1 MLELRRGEE
10 DPAGAQV
17 LKHFGVSA
25 DRALLHLFLGGLA
38 AHARERSSLD
48 EASLRVNELYE
59 RSVVFAA
66 DSRVVF
72 TESRRD
78 MNDAGTVCHCY
89 IIVAVYEESLL
100 VLLCSPSCGF
110 LIQGLV
116 RLVLQILALHGLK
129 DFVSLVV
136 GSRVILLFQ
145 GLKHL
150 VQKSFRHVICAAV
163 DSLNL
168 GVCVLGVHAE
178 RDVGGQRPGSGRP
191 CQEIGVLAYNLEAH
205 DR

>member
-1 MLELRRGEE
+1 MLELGRGEQ

-17 LKHFGVSA
+17 LKHFGISA
-25 DRALLHLFLGGLA
+25 DSALFHLFLRRLA

-59 RSVVFAA
+59 RSVVLAA

-89 IIVAVYEESLL
+89 VIVAVYEESFL
-100 VLLCSPSCGF
+100 VLLRGPSCGF
-110 LIQGLV
+110 FIKRLV
-116 RLVLQILALHGLK
+116 RLILQILALHGLK
-129 DFVSLVV
+129 DFISLVV

-145 GLKHL
+145 RLKDL
-150 VQKSFRHVICAAV
+150 VQKSFRHVVSAAV
-163 DSLNL
+163 DSLDL
-168 GVCVLGVHAE
+168 GVCVLRVHAE
-178 RDVGGQRPGSGRP
+178 SDV
-191 CQEIGVLAYNLEAH
+191 
-205 DR
+205 